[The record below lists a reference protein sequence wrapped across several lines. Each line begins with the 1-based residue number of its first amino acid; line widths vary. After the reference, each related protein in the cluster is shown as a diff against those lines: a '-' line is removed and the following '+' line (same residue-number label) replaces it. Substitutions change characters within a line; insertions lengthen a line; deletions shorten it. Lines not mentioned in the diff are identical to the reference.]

1 MVALYALPEM
11 NKQAVSLTA
20 LLVLL
25 ATVAVIAFR
34 IGVESVEPE
43 PCNVPDPD
51 WELYQACYER
61 DRLIDTP
68 EGGIWFWRLNDS
80 NRSAV
85 GGFETPSAA
94 ALVLG
99 GGRGN
104 QKLLKAYCP
113 NGCWVAGNGDP
124 LPEILKIDENRY
136 AVWSPN
142 DRASHRHG
150 ADGHIEILDMRYLS
164 LSPLGKELTIG
175 WDHDRALS
183 LREYQGCQY
192 IVVQALEFFT
202 PEYTVPAG
210 YIIAPYPHFQP
221 LEEGCPAY
229 TYNGDVDPE
238 TVIPDLK
245 NKLENAEIL

>member
-1 MVALYALPEM
+1 MNRYLSSLVISTLVAI
-11 NKQAVSLTA
+11 
-20 LLVLL
+20 
-25 ATVAVIAFR
+25 VAVTAYRAGI
-34 IGVESVEPE
+34 ESVEPE
-43 PCNVPDPD
+43 PCNILDP
-51 WELYQACYER
+51 EFGLVMGCYEK
-61 DRLIDTP
+61 DKIAETSKGD
-68 EGGIWFWRLNDS
+68 IYFWRLND
-80 NRSAV
+80 RTRTAF
-85 GGFETPSAA
+85 GGWESPPAA
-94 ALVLG
+94 ALILDSGKDSVE
-99 GGRGN
+99 
-104 QKLLKAYCP
+104 KEDILKAYCP

-245 NKLENAEIL
+245 KRLESVL